1 MSVTNYDNITCKY
14 TIEKLD
20 KMVYFVPE
28 SAIGSIIV
36 DGTVD
41 YVHSAGTH
49 QAIECYALSLSEGD
63 TLDERFE
70 FTHSLNFS
78 VDGYMNKDDIEY
90 RYVIVKDLEGT
101 YWLLNP
107 RFPCKLTY
115 TYTLDATSNHTDF
128 VVSTKSNFPML
139 RVQNFNPEDT
149 RTCSGYNYCG
159 FDYLE
164 LNDTRYSKI
173 DDEAVYYTNNGFKL
187 VKYLK
192 NTATLTE
199 TYDGNNVSH
208 EVKFNINFDDYKS
221 SWHYTLL
228 EFQDNKYAAVISTKC
243 GKNIACG
250 FGYGLQPS
258 FTVTASDTQFNSIE
272 IKLSDLHDQGHLIW
286 MPQDVPYSHTT
297 GTTWVYVQDEYECV
311 NSKQAKHLLMQEHD
325 FFGNPLNNY
334 MCLEG
339 YEWQYQEY
347 NIVGTYPYSSDILFN
362 CKYCKPLECG
372 METSIP
378 KKITFTESGECKA
391 YSIKCDSFFTLS
403 ATSNNITVYPI
414 SGEANTYYSVRIC
427 NFAEPTTSGTLN
439 YEVILNYCNDNDKRF
454 NVEVVAPS
462 PTNCLPQGLN
472 YNISSDAQ
480 YVRIPTSCCI
490 ASADC
495 INSVNAHS
503 FQIQDGYV
511 LFRANNN
518 QTGSERQFIIKLIK
532 CDSTTATVYVTQ
544 ASYYSRWVVEERVC
558 NANQMCDFERMYSG
572 ATPQNV
578 NTPTYMTRWNNCS
591 ASTEC
596 ATQNTRWVETSYT
609 GCNGT
614 HLHVMEQYQIS
625 YDNGQTWT
633 NTGQMRYGRE
643 IPDTSLACVQREY
656 RWTSADTTTCVG
668 YNLYQNYKKEESVAG
683 GPWTVVSP
691 LTLSYDGD
699 GTMPLVLVESA
710 STICGYVPPVEP
722 QYRWEALDPNVDWYC
737 DGVDKWTKEIRQIS
751 TDGGITWSNVT
762 PLTTRAALP
771 VIEYNSSDCGYIP
784 PTSPIYQWVAV
795 VGGYECSG
803 TTKMT
808 QEKEQV
814 SYDNGSTWEDVVPL
828 TTRAALPVIEY
839 DSEDCGYVPPI
850 TSDYLTF
857 IAEEDGTFTFT
868 PRNSNVIS
876 YSLDSSNTWV
886 QANSVNVNA
895 GDVVMW
901 KGEMTPESYAGIG
914 KFGSSGHFHAEGN
927 VMSLLYGDDFS
938 GQTSLSGYDYVFC
951 ALFLDCSRLTNIEN
965 LSLPATT
972 LADNCYT
979 NMFYGCSGLTTAPE
993 LPATTLASSCYSS
1006 MFRDCTSLTTA
1017 PELPAKTLA
1026 NYCYYY
1032 MFNGC
1037 TNLNYIKCMAT
1048 NISALSCTSVWLL
1061 HVAAS
1066 GTFVTPSSTPW
1077 TSGGSGIPSG
1087 WTRVNA

>member
-1 MSVTNYDNITCKY
+1 MSVTNYENITCKY
-14 TIEKLD
+14 AIEKLD

-41 YVHSAGTH
+41 YVHSAGTY

-139 RVQNFNPEDT
+139 RVQNFNPTNT

-164 LNDTRYSKI
+164 LNDTKYSKI
-173 DDEAVYYTNNGFKL
+173 DDEAVYYTNDGFKL

-243 GKNIACG
+243 GTNIACG

-297 GTTWVYVQDEYECV
+297 GTTWAYVKDEYECV
-311 NSKQAKHLLMQEHD
+311 NTKQAKHLLMQEYD
-325 FFGNPLNNY
+325 FFGNPLDNY

-339 YEWQYQEY
+339 YESQYEDL
-347 NIVGTYPYSSDILFN
+347 NIVGTYPYSSNILFN

-378 KKITFTESGECKA
+378 KTITFTESGECKA

-403 ATSNNITVYPI
+403 ATSNDITVYPI

-439 YEVILNYCNDNDKRF
+439 YEVILNYCDDKGKRF
-454 NVEVVAPS
+454 KVEVVAPS
-462 PTNCLPQGLN
+462 PSRCLPQGQY

-480 YVRIPTSCCI
+480 YVTIPTSCCI

-495 INSVNAHS
+495 INNVNAHS

-511 LFRANNN
+511 LFRANDN
-518 QTGSERQFIIKLIK
+518 QTGSERQFIINLIK
-532 CDSTTATVYVTQ
+532 CNSTTATVYVTQ

-558 NANQMCDFERMYSG
+558 NAYQMCDFERMYSG
-572 ATPQNV
+572 ATAENV

-596 ATQNTRWVETSYT
+596 ATKNTRWVETSYT
-609 GCNGT
+609 GCSDT
-614 HLHVMEQYQIS
+614 HLHMMEQYQIS

-633 NTGQMRYGRE
+633 NTGQMRFGRE
-643 IPDTSLACVQREY
+643 IPDTSLACVHREY

-683 GPWTVVSP
+683 GAWTVVSP
-691 LTLSYDGD
+691 LTLSYDGE
-699 GTMPLVLVESA
+699 GTMPLVLVDSA
-710 STICGYVPPVEP
+710 STLCGYVPPIEP
-722 QYRWEALDPNVDWYC
+722 QYRWEGIDPDVDWYC
-737 DGVDKWTKEIRQIS
+737 DGVDKWSKDVRQIS
-751 TDGGITWSNVT
+751 TDGGVTWSNVT
-762 PLTTRAALP
+762 PY
-771 VIEYNSSDCGYIP
+771 EYRKSFLLYSNS
-784 PTSPIYQWVAV
+784 T
-795 VGGYECSG
+795 
-803 TTKMT
+803 
-808 QEKEQV
+808 
-814 SYDNGSTWEDVVPL
+814 
-828 TTRAALPVIEY
+828 
-839 DSEDCGYVPPI
+839 DCGYVMSKSNMLERPLVI
-850 TSDYLTF
+850 EAIDDCIIQFTSAAL
-857 IAEEDGTFTFT
+857 IK
-868 PRNSNVIS
+868 N
-876 YSLDSSNTWV
+876 
-886 QANSVNVNA
+886 Q
-895 GDVVMW
+895 
-901 KGEMTPESYAGIG
+901 
-914 KFGSSGHFHAEGN
+914 
-927 VMSLLYGDDFS
+927 
-938 GQTSLSGYDYVFC
+938 YDYVWRRVPANAEMEVLAGDYIELATGVQSATSASVGSFS
-951 ALFLDCSRLTNIEN
+951 ASTGHFKAYGNIMSLVYGRDVSGKTSLEGYENVFANLFKDCSGLTSIDN
-965 LSLPATT
+965 LVMPATTLAESCYYRMFRNCTSLTSVASDLLPATT
-972 LADNCYT
+972 LARDCYSEMFEGCPALLRAPDLLASVGAYDCYEL
-979 NMFYGCSGLTTAPE
+979 MFYGCSSLNYVKCLLTTIDASQYTNTW
-993 LPATTLASSCYSS
+993 LSGVSAT
-1006 MFRDCTSLTTA
+1006 
-1017 PELPAKTLA
+1017 
-1026 NYCYYY
+1026 
-1032 MFNGC
+1032 
-1037 TNLNYIKCMAT
+1037 
-1048 NISALSCTSVWLL
+1048 
-1061 HVAAS
+1061 
-1066 GTFVTPSSTPW
+1066 GTFVKARNADWGQCRTST
-1077 TSGGSGIPSG
+1077 IPCN
-1087 WTRVNA
+1087 WNVQNV